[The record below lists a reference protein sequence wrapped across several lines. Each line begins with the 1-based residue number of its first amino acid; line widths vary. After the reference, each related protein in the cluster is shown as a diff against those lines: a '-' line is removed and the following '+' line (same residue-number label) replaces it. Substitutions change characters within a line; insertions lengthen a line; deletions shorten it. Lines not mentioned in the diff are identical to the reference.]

1 MPRGK
6 INETFKEIVFVPAVA
21 LAFGLVSCGD
31 NTYNANDTISSPE
44 VFVVADP
51 SGVNLIKVNPAK
63 DVASTAIYRKVE
75 GEQSWADASTA
86 DTQWWFEA
94 DKTIQYKVIA
104 TPNSAQ
110 GNLKSAETVKNVK
123 LPKEFTAIT
132 TLAAKDVKVS
142 LKPETVNKV
151 LVEFSANPA
160 ADYVVY
166 ASNDKSLGAEG
177 IAVSNNKKDDVDGL
191 AIAHVKG
198 DKILASTARVEFDLT
213 TTKAEEEYF
222 VVIEETAKSVIKPS
236 KTLVL
241 ADASVKVKPASVT
254 VSAPAVARLD
264 DKTAKVTFTVDAID
278 GKAPEA
284 TYEVYKAVKTD
295 GVYGGYAKVDG
306 NVVYENIDKVSTAK
320 VEKINIYVK
329 DTVPS
334 VNNKDK
340 VEEIKYIVV
349 TTFNGEKA
357 YTATGSEAK
366 LNVTKASNAT
376 ATEEDV
382 SGALTATLNASQKIN
397 VDTDKGTSTP
407 TETVNLSTTVV
418 EDSTVALVYGKFA
431 TLAAAEKATLADLTT
446 TLTMT
451 AGTKVTTGV
460 TTTTEDGVV
469 TEQPVTKV
477 PYEATLKLEAG
488 ITKTN
493 KTNVDKDGNYS
504 YNNTVSNTG
513 AFYVFRL
520 VVTKDGKEAVSNKT
534 VYTTVTTNTTYD
546 KRTDKTTT
554 SETIGM
560 DIN

>member
-1 MPRGK
+1 MK
-6 INETFKEIVFVPAVA
+6 LSKKLFFVPAVA

-104 TPNSAQ
+104 TPNASQ
-110 GNLKSAETVKNVK
+110 GNLKSSETVKNVK

-132 TLAAKDVKVS
+132 PLAAKDVKVS

-177 IAVSNNKKDDVDGL
+177 IAVSGNKKGDEVDGL

-198 DKILASTARVEFDLT
+198 DKILASTARVEFALT

-222 VVIEETAKSVIKPS
+222 VVVKETAKSVIKPS
-236 KTLVL
+236 KALVL

-254 VSAPAVARLD
+254 VSAPSVARLD

-278 GKAPEA
+278 GNAPEA

-295 GVYGGYAKVDG
+295 GVYGGYEKVDG
-306 NVVYENIDKVSTAK
+306 NVVYENIDKVSTDK
-320 VEKINIYVK
+320 VEKIYIYVK
-329 DTVPS
+329 DDKVPS

-366 LNVTKASNAT
+366 LNVTLAANNT
-376 ATEEDV
+376 ATENDV
-382 SGALTATLNASQKIN
+382 SGALTATLSVTQKV
-397 VDTDKGTSTP
+397 VDLKNTATAK
-407 TETVNLSTTVV
+407 LSTTVV
-418 EDSTVALVYGKFA
+418 EGATVTLKYGKFA
-431 TLAAAEKATLADLTT
+431 TLAAAEKATLADLSETV
-446 TLTMT
+446 TMT
-451 AGTKVTTGV
+451 AGTKVTSGV
-460 TTTTEDGVV
+460 TTTTKDGVV
-469 TEQPVTKV
+469 TEQPVTEV
-477 PYEATLKLEAG
+477 PYDAELTLNAG
-488 ITKTN
+488 ITVTN
-493 KTNVDKDGNYS
+493 KTNVTTDGKIS

-520 VVTKDGKEAVSNKT
+520 VVTKDGKEAVSNRT
-534 VYTTVTTNTTYD
+534 VYTKVVKVTEDNKQAGTITET
-546 KRTDKTTT
+546 
-554 SETIGM
+554 ETIYM
-560 DIN
+560 IN

>member
-1 MPRGK
+1 MV
-6 INETFKEIVFVPAVA
+6 T
-21 LAFGLVSCGD
+21 
-31 NTYNANDTISSPE
+31 
-44 VFVVADP
+44 
-51 SGVNLIKVNPAK
+51 
-63 DVASTAIYRKVE
+63 AS
-75 GEQSWADASTA
+75 
-86 DTQWWFEA
+86 QWHFEA
-94 DKTIQYKVIA
+94 DKTYQYKVVANAA
-104 TPNSAQ
+104 TNQ
-110 GNLKSAETVKNVK
+110 GNLKAAETVKNVK

-132 TLAAKDVKVS
+132 PLAAKDVKVS
-142 LKPETVNKV
+142 LKPETVNNG
-151 LVEFSANPA
+151 LVEFAANPA

-166 ASNDKSLGAEG
+166 ASNDKRLGAEG
-177 IAVSNNKKDDVDGL
+177 IAVSDNKKGNGVDGL

-198 DKILASTARVEFDLT
+198 DKILASTARVEFALT

-222 VVIEETAKSVIKPS
+222 VVIKETAKSVIKPS

-254 VSAPAVARLD
+254 VSDPAVARLND
-264 DKTAKVTFTVDAID
+264 TTAKVTFTVDAID

-306 NVVYENIDKVSTAK
+306 NVEYENIDKVSTDK
-320 VEKINIYVK
+320 VEKIYIYVK
-329 DTVPS
+329 DDKVPS

-349 TTFNGEKA
+349 TTFNGEKT

-366 LNVTKASNAT
+366 LNVTEAKDAT
-376 ATEEDV
+376 ATEKDV
-382 SGALTATLNASQKIN
+382 SGDLTATLDANQKIN
-397 VDTDKGTSTP
+397 VDT
-407 TETVNLSTTVV
+407 
-418 EDSTVALVYGKFA
+418 
-431 TLAAAEKATLADLTT
+431 EKATLADLTT

-469 TEQPVTKV
+469 KEQPVTKV

-534 VYTTVTTNTTYD
+534 VYTTVTTNTEDNKSTG
-546 KRTDKTTT
+546 KTTT

-560 DIN
+560 EIN

>member
-1 MPRGK
+1 M
-6 INETFKEIVFVPAVA
+6 
-21 LAFGLVSCGD
+21 LV
-31 NTYNANDTISSPE
+31 T
-44 VFVVADP
+44 
-51 SGVNLIKVNPAK
+51 
-63 DVASTAIYRKVE
+63 AS
-75 GEQSWADASTA
+75 
-86 DTQWWFEA
+86 QWHFEA
-94 DKTIQYKVIA
+94 DKTYQYKVVANAA
-104 TPNSAQ
+104 TNQ
-110 GNLKSAETVKNVK
+110 GNLKAAETVKNVK

-132 TLAAKDVKVS
+132 PLAAKDVKVS
-142 LKPETVNKV
+142 LKPETVNNG
-151 LVEFSANPA
+151 LVEFAANPA

-166 ASNDKSLGAEG
+166 ASNDKRLGAEG
-177 IAVSNNKKDDVDGL
+177 IAVSDNKKGNGVDGL

-198 DKILASTARVEFDLT
+198 DKILASTARVEFALT

-222 VVIEETAKSVIKPS
+222 VVIKETAKSVIKPS

-254 VSAPAVARLD
+254 VSDPAVARLND
-264 DKTAKVTFTVDAID
+264 TTAKVTFTVDAID

-306 NVVYENIDKVSTAK
+306 NVEYENIDKVSTDK
-320 VEKINIYVK
+320 VEKIYIYVK
-329 DTVPS
+329 DDKVPS

-349 TTFNGEKA
+349 TTFNGEKT

-366 LNVTKASNAT
+366 LNVTEAKDAT
-376 ATEEDV
+376 ATEKDV
-382 SGALTATLNASQKIN
+382 SGDLTATLDANQKIN
-397 VDTDKGTSTP
+397 VDTEKGTSTP

-418 EDSTVALVYGKFA
+418 EGSTVALVYGKFA

-469 TEQPVTKV
+469 KEQPVTKV

-534 VYTTVTTNTTYD
+534 VYTTVTTNTEDNKSTG
-546 KRTDKTTT
+546 KTTT

-560 DIN
+560 EIN

>member
-1 MPRGK
+1 MALCLGERLMK
-6 INETFKEIVFVPAVA
+6 LSKKLFFVPAVA

-75 GEQSWADASTA
+75 GEQSWAGASAA

-104 TPNSAQ
+104 TPNANQ
-110 GNLKSAETVKNVK
+110 GNLKAAETVKNVK

-132 TLAAKDVKVS
+132 PLAAKDVKVS

-177 IAVSNNKKDDVDGL
+177 IAVSNNKKDEVDGL

-198 DKILASTARVEFDLT
+198 DKILASTARVEFTLT

-222 VVIEETAKSVIKPS
+222 VVIKETAKSVIKPS

-254 VSAPAVARLD
+254 VSAPVVARLND
-264 DKTAKVTFTVDAID
+264 TTAKVTFTVDAID

-320 VEKINIYVK
+320 VEKIYIYVK

-334 VNNKDK
+334 VNNKNK

-357 YTATGSEAK
+357 YTATGFEAK
-366 LNVTKASNAT
+366 LDVTKADDKT
-376 ATEEDV
+376 ATEKDV
-382 SGALTATLNASQKIN
+382 SGALSATLNVTQKV
-397 VDTDKGTSTP
+397 VDLKSTA
-407 TETVNLSTTVV
+407 TAKLSTTVV
-418 EDSTVALVYGKFA
+418 EGATVTLKYGKFA
-431 TLAAAEKATLADLTT
+431 TLAAAEKATLADLSETV
-446 TLTMT
+446 TMT

-460 TTTTEDGVV
+460 KTETEDGVV

-477 PYEATLKLEAG
+477 PYDAELTLNAG
-488 ITKTN
+488 ITVTN
-493 KTNVDKDGNYS
+493 KTNVTTDGKIS

-520 VVTKDGKEAVSNKT
+520 VVTKDGKEAVSNRT

-560 DIN
+560 KIN

>member
-1 MPRGK
+1 MK
-6 INETFKEIVFVPAVA
+6 LSKKLFFVPAVA

-63 DVASTAIYRKVE
+63 AVAATDIYRKVE
-75 GEQSWADASTA
+75 GEQSWADANAA

-94 DKTIQYKVIA
+94 DKTYQYKVVANAA
-104 TPNSAQ
+104 TNQ

-132 TLAAKDVKVS
+132 PLAAKDVKVS
-142 LKPETVNKV
+142 LKPETVNNG
-151 LVEFSANPA
+151 LVEFAANPA

-166 ASNDKSLGAEG
+166 ASNDKRLGAEG
-177 IAVSNNKKDDVDGL
+177 IAVSDNKKGNGVDGL

-198 DKILASTARVEFDLT
+198 DKILASTARVEFALT

-222 VVIEETAKSVIKPS
+222 VVIKETAKSVIKPS

-254 VSAPAVARLD
+254 VSDPAVARLND
-264 DKTAKVTFTVDAID
+264 TTAKVTFTVDAID

-306 NVVYENIDKVSTAK
+306 NVEYENIDKVSTDK
-320 VEKINIYVK
+320 VEKIYIYVK
-329 DTVPS
+329 DDKVPS

-349 TTFNGEKA
+349 TTFNGEKT
-357 YTATGSEAK
+357 YTATGSEAI
-366 LNVTKASNAT
+366 LNVTLDGDKT
-376 ATEEDV
+376 TTEKDV
-382 SGALTATLNASQKIN
+382 SGDLSATLSVTQKVVDLKNTATAK
-397 VDTDKGTSTP
+397 
-407 TETVNLSTTVV
+407 LSTTVV
-418 EDSTVALVYGKFA
+418 EGATV
-431 TLAAAEKATLADLTT
+431 
-446 TLTMT
+446 TMT

-469 TEQPVTKV
+469 TEQPVTEV
-477 PYEATLKLEAG
+477 PYDGELTLEAG
-488 ITKTN
+488 ITVTN
-493 KTNVDKDGNYS
+493 KTNV
-504 YNNTVSNTG
+504 TT
-513 AFYVFRL
+513 
-520 VVTKDGKEAVSNKT
+520 DGKEVVSNKKA
-534 VYTTVTTNTTYD
+534 YTTVTKNTVEN
-546 KRTDKTTT
+546 KQTDKTTEEE
-554 SETIGM
+554 SIVMTI
-560 DIN
+560 N

>member
-1 MPRGK
+1 M
-6 INETFKEIVFVPAVA
+6 
-21 LAFGLVSCGD
+21 LV
-31 NTYNANDTISSPE
+31 T
-44 VFVVADP
+44 
-51 SGVNLIKVNPAK
+51 
-63 DVASTAIYRKVE
+63 AS
-75 GEQSWADASTA
+75 
-86 DTQWWFEA
+86 QWHFEA

-104 TPNSAQ
+104 TPNANQ
-110 GNLKSAETVKNVK
+110 GNLKAAETVKNVK

-132 TLAAKDVKVS
+132 PLAAKDVKVS

-177 IAVSNNKKDDVDGL
+177 IAVSNNKKDEVDGL

-198 DKILASTARVEFDLT
+198 DKILASTARVEFALT

-222 VVIEETAKSVIKPS
+222 VVIKETAKSVIKPS

-254 VSAPAVARLD
+254 VSNPDVARLND
-264 DKTAKVTFTVDAID
+264 TTAKVTFTVDAID

-306 NVVYENIDKVSTAK
+306 NVEYENIDKASTDK
-320 VEKINIYVK
+320 VEKIYIYVK
-329 DTVPS
+329 DDKVPS
-334 VNNKDK
+334 VNNKNK

-349 TTFNGEKA
+349 TTFNGEKT
-357 YTATGSEAK
+357 YTATGYEAK
-366 LNVTKASNAT
+366 LDVTKDEDAT
-376 ATEEDV
+376 ATEKDV
-382 SGALTATLNASQKIN
+382 SGDLTATLDANQKIN
-397 VDTDKGTSTP
+397 VDTEKGTSTP

-418 EDSTVALVYGKFA
+418 EGSTVALVYGKFA
-431 TLAAAEKATLADLTT
+431 TLAAAKKATLADLTT

-460 TTTTEDGVV
+460 ITTTEDGVV
-469 TEQPVTKV
+469 KVQPVTEV

-520 VVTKDGKEAVSNKT
+520 VVTKGGKEAVSNKT
-534 VYTTVTTNTTYD
+534 VYTTVTTNTEDNKETG
-546 KRTDKTTT
+546 KTTT
-554 SETIGM
+554 SETISM
-560 DIN
+560 EIN

>member
-1 MPRGK
+1 MALCLGERLMK
-6 INETFKEIVFVPAVA
+6 LSKKLFFVPAVA

-75 GEQSWADASTA
+75 GEQSWADATAA

-104 TPNSAQ
+104 TPNASQ

-132 TLAAKDVKVS
+132 PLAAKDVKVS

-198 DKILASTARVEFDLT
+198 DKILASTARVEFALN

-222 VVIEETAKSVIKPS
+222 VVIKETAKSVIKPS

-254 VSAPAVARLD
+254 VSNPDVARLND
-264 DKTAKVTFTVDAID
+264 TTAKVTFTVDAID

-306 NVVYENIDKVSTAK
+306 NVEYENIDKVSTAK
-320 VEKINIYVK
+320 VEKIYIYVK
-329 DTVPS
+329 DDKVPS
-334 VNNKDK
+334 VNNKNK

-349 TTFNGEKA
+349 TTFNGEKT

-366 LNVTKASNAT
+366 LDVTKAADET
-376 ATEEDV
+376 ATENDV
-382 SGALTATLNASQKIN
+382 SGALTATLSVTQKA
-397 VDTDKGTSTP
+397 VDLKNTATAK
-407 TETVNLSTTVV
+407 LSTTVV
-418 EDSTVALVYGKFA
+418 EGATVTLKYGKFA
-431 TLAAAEKATLADLTT
+431 TLAAAEKATLADLSETV
-446 TLTMT
+446 TMT
-451 AGTKVTTGV
+451 AGTKETNGV

-469 TEQPVTKV
+469 TEQPVTEV
-477 PYEATLKLEAG
+477 SYDGELTLNAG
-488 ITKTN
+488 ITKSY
-493 KTNVDKDGNYS
+493 KTNIDKDGNVS
-504 YNNTVSNTG
+504 SRNNTVSNTG

-520 VVTKDGKEAVSNKT
+520 VVTKGGKEAVSNKT
-534 VYTTVTTNTTYD
+534 VYTTVTKSTEDNKQTG
-546 KRTDKTTT
+546 KTTENESIVMT
-554 SETIGM
+554 TI
-560 DIN
+560 N